1 MPLLASQLTEQELE
15 QLQSDP
21 RVKSVHA
28 NDAVRPQAAPALTTQ
43 QAAPWNLNRIAQP
56 DLPLDGL
63 YKYAS
68 DGTGV
73 RVYVL
78 DTVRP
83 SATEGAVSVC
93 APQQLLRPCRPRESP
108 SHLS

>member
-1 MPLLASQLTEQELE
+1 MPFSLAPQLTEQEVE
-15 QLQSDP
+15 QLQADP

-28 NDAVRPQAAPALTTQ
+28 NDVIRPQQAAPALTTQ
-43 QAAPWNLNRIAQP
+43 QAAPWNLARIAQP
-56 DLPLDGL
+56 ELPLDGL

-78 DTVRP
+78 DTVRLHAAAA
-83 SATEGAVSVC
+83 ATLC
-93 APQQLLRPCRPRESP
+93 TLLS
-108 SHLS
+108 SS

>member
-1 MPLLASQLTEQELE
+1 MPQLTEQEVQ

-28 NDAVRPQAAPALTTQ
+28 NDAVHPQQQAAAPTLTTQ
-43 QAAPWNLNRIAQP
+43 QAAPWNLARIAQP

-83 SATEGAVSVC
+83 HAISSLWC
-93 APQQLLRPCRPRESP
+93 C
-108 SHLS
+108 

>member
-1 MPLLASQLTEQELE
+1 MQLTDEEVG
-15 QLQSDP
+15 QLRSDP

-28 NDAVRPQAAPALTTQ
+28 NDPVRPQAAPALTVQ
-43 QAAPWNLNRIAQP
+43 SAAPWNLNRIAQP
-56 DLPLDGL
+56 GLPLNGQ

-78 DTVRP
+78 DTVRGA
-83 SATEGAVSVC
+83 ATS
-93 APQQLLRPCRPRESP
+93 
-108 SHLS
+108 

>member
-1 MPLLASQLTEQELE
+1 MPLSVPQLTEQEVE

-21 RVKSVHA
+21 RVKSVHT
-28 NDAVRPQAAPALTTQ
+28 NDAIHPQQAAAPALTTQ
-43 QAAPWNLNRIAQP
+43 QAAPWNLARIAQP

-78 DTVRP
+78 DTVR
-83 SATEGAVSVC
+83 SDAAATDPLCV
-93 APQQLLRPCRPRESP
+93 LLSCG
-108 SHLS
+108 